1 MVAHPVPP
9 PGPEE
14 PTPVG
19 RRGSPRLRLSI
30 PGRFVSIFST
40 QSCVL
45 LDISRTGARL
55 ALPGPLARNESGFI
69 AIKQFEVFGT
79 IVRSETG
86 PDGGVNAMVFDEPIA
101 KSMVLEIR
109 KLAEDFELRER
120 AALRDQVRRWVAGEP

>member
-1 MVAHPVPP
+1 MVAQPVPP

-19 RRGSPRLRLSI
+19 RRGSARLRLSI

-40 QSCVL
+40 QPCVL

-55 ALPGPLARNESGFI
+55 ALPGPLARDQSGFVE
-69 AIKQFEVFGT
+69 IKQFEVFGT
-79 IVRSETG
+79 IVRTERG
-86 PDGGVNAMVFDEPIA
+86 PDGGVNAMIFDEPIA

-109 KLAEDFELRER
+109 KFAEDFERRER
-120 AALRDQVRRWVAGEP
+120 AALRDQVRRWVAGDP